1 MTASRPLFLI
11 GANSHRQW
19 GWRTPRWF
27 GDGCRRRDLL
37 AHELSSTGLGASVP
51 HAVLGEAIRQGCS
64 GTPLGT
70 GKGLLGLWTTP
81 WDGRALWGSSFFVL
95 ALVVF
100 LVAVPSRGPFAVL
113 LASWLFSATR
123 ALVLNDRR
131 RTQRAARGVIAAVEP
146 GAGRPT
152 PAHTSE
158 KDDPLGLTE
167 PHPAR
172 SKLTAPHVH
181 HRVVGRSVASRALD
195 RLPRPWF
202 SNWRRRPESNWGWR
216 FCRPLPYHLA
226 TSPPGLNRF

>member
-70 GKGLLGLWTTP
+70 G
-81 WDGRALWGSSFFVL
+81 RV
-95 ALVVF
+95 
-100 LVAVPSRGPFAVL
+100 
-113 LASWLFSATR
+113 FSAYDDPLGRPR
-123 ALVLNDRR
+123 AVGVRRFLCSRWSSSSSRFLRAGLSPSCLPRGCSVSRAPWFSAIGDVLSGQLTASSRPF
-131 RTQRAARGVIAAVEP
+131 EP

-172 SKLTAPHVH
+172 SELTAPNVH
-181 HRVVGRSVASRALD
+181 HRVVGWSVASRALD
-195 RLPRPWF
+195 RLPKPWF

>member
-1 MTASRPLFLI
+1 MSFRVQGWGRPSLTRSLGRQCARAAPAPRWVPEGSSRPM
-11 GANSHRQW
+11 
-19 GWRTPRWF
+19 
-27 GDGCRRRDLL
+27 DD
-37 AHELSSTGLGASVP
+37 
-51 HAVLGEAIRQGCS
+51 
-64 GTPLGT
+64 PLGRPRAV
-70 GKGLLGLWTTP
+70 GFIVFRARP
-81 WDGRALWGSSFFVL
+81 GRLPRRGSI
-95 ALVVF
+95 
-100 LVAVPSRGPFAVL
+100 AVL

-181 HRVVGRSVASRALD
+181 HRVVGRSVASR
-195 RLPRPWF
+195 
-202 SNWRRRPESNWGWR
+202 
-216 FCRPLPYHLA
+216 
-226 TSPPGLNRF
+226 

>member
-70 GKGLLGLWTTP
+70 GRVFSAYDDPLGRP
-81 WDGRALWGSSFFVL
+81 RAVGVRRFCARAGRLPRRGSI
-95 ALVVF
+95 
-100 LVAVPSRGPFAVL
+100 AVL

-172 SKLTAPHVH
+172 SELTAPNVH

-195 RLPRPWF
+195 RLPKPWF

-216 FCRPLPYHLA
+216 FCSSPRACQSSA
-226 TSPPGLNRF
+226 TRGNLNTNRAG